1 MKSLSRAVIA
11 SFLICIAYTVTAL
24 IFTVK
29 GYEISDTL
37 TQYFF
42 LTFGIEF
49 AATASIKI
57 AKTVIKSKET
67 QERID
72 RLKENNLP
80 VEKADLKDSDNDYD
94 YDGGNTYYG

>member
-1 MKSLSRAVIA
+1 MKSLSKAVIA
-11 SFLICIAYTVTAL
+11 SFLICIAYTITAL

-29 GYEISDTL
+29 GYEISETL

-57 AKTVIKSKET
+57 AKTIIKSKET
-67 QERID
+67 DERID
-72 RLKENNLP
+72 KLKQNNLP
-80 VEKADLKDSDNDYD
+80 VEKTDLKDGTETDYD
-94 YDGGNTYYG
+94 YDGGQIYG

>member
-11 SFLICIAYTVTAL
+11 SFLICIAYTITAL

-42 LTFGIEF
+42 LTFGVEF

-57 AKTVIKSKET
+57 AKTVIKSKEKDE
-67 QERID
+67 QID

-80 VEKADLKDSDNDYD
+80 VDKADLKDSDDDFDYTN
-94 YDGGNTYYG
+94 GGSYYG

>member
-11 SFLICIAYTVTAL
+11 SFLICIAYTITAL

-29 GYEISDTL
+29 GYEISETL

-57 AKTVIKSKET
+57 AKTIIKSKET
-67 QERID
+67 DERID
-72 RLKENNLP
+72 KLKQNNLT
-80 VEKADLKDSDNDYD
+80 VEKSDLKDETETDYD
-94 YDGGNTYYG
+94 YDGGNIYG

>member
-1 MKSLSRAVIA
+1 MKSLSKAVIA

-24 IFTVK
+24 VMTVK
-29 GYEISDTL
+29 GYELSDTL

-57 AKTVIKSKET
+57 AKTIIKSKET
-67 QERID
+67 DERID
-72 RLKENNLP
+72 KLKQNNLP
-80 VEKADLKDSDNDYD
+80 VEKADLKDSTDNDYD
-94 YDGGNTYYG
+94 YTDGGVYG

>member
-1 MKSLSRAVIA
+1 MKSLSKAVIA
-11 SFLICIAYTVTAL
+11 SFLICIAYTITAL

-29 GYEISDTL
+29 GYEISETL

-67 QERID
+67 DERIEK
-72 RLKENNLP
+72 LKQNNLP
-80 VEKADLKDSDNDYD
+80 VEKADLKNSADNDYD
-94 YDGGNTYYG
+94 YSDGGVYG

>member
-29 GYEISDTL
+29 GYEISETL

-57 AKTVIKSKET
+57 AKTVIKSRET
-67 QERID
+67 DERIE
-72 RLKENNLP
+72 RIKENNLD
-80 VEKADLKDSDNDYD
+80 VEKTDITQSDNEYD
-94 YDGGNTYYG
+94 YDSGGEYYG